1 MKKLS
6 CLLLLAFT
14 INISTAVAAPPAA
27 QTARPDELI
36 PMGQTAGVRLVSGE
50 RSVSGIGTLTFY
62 DPRSKVF
69 GALGHGINDTGTRSL
84 MRMGTGMLL
93 DAEVVDVRKGSS
105 GQPGELKGS
114 FDSNS
119 SGTLLINSA
128 NGLFGIL
135 EAPEKFGLA
144 GVVPVAGRGEVMT
157 GAAQMLSNVRG
168 DLVERFDIEITRIL
182 DGDSQRSFMIR
193 VTDQALIDMTGG
205 IVQGMSGSPIIQNG
219 KLIGAV
225 THVLVNDPK
234 KGYGIFIDNMLKEIY
249 GTS

>member
-1 MKKLS
+1 MKKLT

-14 INISTAVAAPPAA
+14 INTAAVAAPPAA
-27 QTARPDELI
+27 QTAWPDELV
-36 PMGQTAGVRLVSGE
+36 PMGQTAGVRLVAGD
-50 RSVSGIGTLTFY
+50 RSVSGIGTLTFF
-62 DPRSKVF
+62 DPQSKVF

-84 MRMGTGMLL
+84 MSMGTGSLL

-105 GQPGELKGS
+105 GHPGELKGS
-114 FDSNS
+114 FDTDS
-119 SGTLLINSA
+119 SGTLLVNSA

-135 EAPEKFGLA
+135 DSPEKFGTV
-144 GVVPVAGRGEVMT
+144 GVIPVASRDEVT
-157 GAAQMLSNVRG
+157 IGTAKMLSNVQG
-168 DLVERFDIEITRIL
+168 DLVEQFDIEITRIL

-193 VTDQALIDMTGG
+193 VVDQSLIDKTGG

-234 KGYGIFIDNMLKEIY
+234 KGYGIFIDNMLKEIF
-249 GTS
+249 GS